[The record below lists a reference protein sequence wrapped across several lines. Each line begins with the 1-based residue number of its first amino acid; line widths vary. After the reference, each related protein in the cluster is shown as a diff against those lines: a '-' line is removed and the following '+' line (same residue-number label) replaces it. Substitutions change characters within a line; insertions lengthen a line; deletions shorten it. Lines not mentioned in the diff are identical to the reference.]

1 MRKKKLPFLFF
12 GLVALFTGCFYDK
25 EELLYPAPPCD
36 PTGSTY
42 SATVS
47 PIISSRCVSCHGSA
61 VAVVNAAGI
70 VLDNYNSIKP
80 YATNGK
86 LLGAINHASGYQPMP
101 KNSTK
106 LSSCDI
112 AKITD
117 WVNNGALN
125 N

>member
-1 MRKKKLPFLFF
+1 MRKKRSAFLIF
-12 GLVALFTGCFYDK
+12 GCISLLSGCFYDK
-25 EELLYPAPPCD
+25 EELLYPAPPCN

-47 PIISSRCVSCHGSA
+47 PIISSHCVSCHGSA
-61 VAVVNAAGI
+61 VANANGAGI

-86 LLGAINHASGYQPMP
+86 LVGAINHASGYYPMP
-101 KNSTK
+101 KNSAK

>member
-1 MRKKKLPFLFF
+1 MLNRKLPLILFVVFFL
-12 GLVALFTGCFYDK
+12 LSGCFYDK
-25 EELLYPAPPCD
+25 EELLYPTPPCNA
-36 PTGSTY
+36 TGSTY
-42 SATVS
+42 SASVS
-47 PIISSRCVSCHGSA
+47 PIISAHCVTCHGAS
-61 VAVVNAAGI
+61 VAATNAAGI
-70 VLDNYNSIKP
+70 VLDNYNSLKP

-86 LLGAINHASGYQPMP
+86 LVGAINHASGYSPMP
-101 KNSTK
+101 KNAAK

>member
-1 MRKKKLPFLFF
+1 MRKKKLSLLFI
-12 GLVALFTGCFYDK
+12 GLAALFSGCFYDK
-25 EELLYPAPPCD
+25 EELLYPAPPCN

-42 SATVS
+42 SATVA
-47 PIISSRCVSCHGSA
+47 PIISARCVSCHGSA
-61 VAVVNAAGI
+61 VANVNAAGI
-70 VLDNYNSIKP
+70 VLDNYNSIRP
-80 YATNGK
+80 YAISGK
-86 LLGAINHASGYQPMP
+86 LVGAINHASGYQPMP
-101 KNSTK
+101 KNSAK

>member
-12 GLVALFTGCFYDK
+12 GLVSLFTGCFYDK
-25 EELLYPAPPCD
+25 EELLYPTPPCD
-36 PTGSTY
+36 PAGSTY
-42 SATVS
+42 SATVA
-47 PIISSRCVSCHGSA
+47 PIISARCVSCHGSA
-61 VAVVNAAGI
+61 VANVNAAGI

-86 LLGAINHASGYQPMP
+86 LAGAINHASGYQPMP
-101 KNSTK
+101 KNSAK
-106 LSSCDI
+106 LPSCDI